1 MCNFKKILK
10 VILIVLAVVA
20 ACAGIYLVVKK
31 FIDKK
36 NADADSEE
44 NYVSCSCVDA

>member
-1 MCNFKKILK
+1 MCAYKKIIK
-10 VILIVLAVVA
+10 VILIVLAVA
-20 ACAGIYLVVKK
+20 AAVIGAYLVIKK